1 MTQGPE
7 STVLTR
13 ALDWIRA
20 RVTRD
25 NELAT
30 LADVDMHY
38 LAMDIGITEAEF
50 RALAPQIADHSIQ
63 LDQMM
68 HARGINPTKVRQA
81 FSALV
86 RDMEVSCALC
96 LTPSLCSRRLHNGSA
111 AATMHEFCP
120 NSALIDSLQSS
131 TQTSTL

>member
-1 MTQGPE
+1 MTQGSD

-13 ALDWIRA
+13 ALDWMRA
-20 RVTRD
+20 RVSRD

-30 LADVDMHY
+30 LADADMHY

-68 HARGINPTKVRQA
+68 LARGIDPTKVRKA
-81 FSALV
+81 FSALT

-96 LTPSLCSRRLHNGSA
+96 PTPSLCRSRLQNGSA
-111 AATMHEFCP
+111 ASTMHEFCP
-120 NSALIDSLQSS
+120 NAALIDSIPSAS
-131 TQTSTL
+131 T